1 MSTDRPQIEFICPL
15 CHAKIERVDP
25 AETPGPA
32 GLQERIEQIMRLDEE
47 AILFHF
53 HISHTMQ
60 DVVMALGQARNALA
74 EILAMIETA
83 EARPDAYL
91 LAKGA
96 SDVARRGLGEQ

>member
-15 CHAKIERVDP
+15 CREKIERVDP

-32 GLQERIEQIMRLDEE
+32 DLQGRIEQLMRLDEQ

-53 HISHTMQ
+53 QISHTMK
-60 DVVMALGQARNALA
+60 DVVMAMGQARNALA
-74 EILAMIETA
+74 EIIAMIETA

-96 SDVARRGLGEQ
+96 SDIARRGLGEQ